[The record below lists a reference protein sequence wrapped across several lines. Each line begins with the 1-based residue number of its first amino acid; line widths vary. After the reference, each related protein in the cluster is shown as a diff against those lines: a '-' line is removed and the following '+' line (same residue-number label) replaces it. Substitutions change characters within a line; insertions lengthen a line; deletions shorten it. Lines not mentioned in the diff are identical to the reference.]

1 MVGQDTVPPRL
12 RVSEEDRENAIEM
25 LRRGSAQGRLSYDT
39 FLQRIDIAL
48 RARGVEEL
56 ADLLKD
62 LPPPVQRSGWLAGPV
77 RWWSGLSARI
87 ELAWR
92 APRLPS
98 LVLPR
103 GDRTFVIGRSPQSD
117 LAIRDMTVSWRH
129 AELHRSAGEW
139 VLVDLGST
147 NGTRVNGWQAGA
159 GFPIRPGDLVTF
171 GGAVFRVAG

>member
-12 RVSEEDRENAIEM
+12 RASEEDRENAIEV

-39 FLQRIDIAL
+39 FLHRIDVAL

-62 LPPPVQRSGWLAGPV
+62 LPPPAQRSGWLTGPV

-92 APRLPS
+92 APRWPS

-103 GDRTFVIGRSPQSD
+103 GDRV
-117 LAIRDMTVSWRH
+117 
-129 AELHRSAGEW
+129 
-139 VLVDLGST
+139 
-147 NGTRVNGWQAGA
+147 
-159 GFPIRPGDLVTF
+159 VTF

>member
-12 RVSEEDRENAIEM
+12 RASEEDRENAIEM
-25 LRRGSAQGRLSYDT
+25 LRHGSAQGRLSHDT
-39 FLQRIDIAL
+39 FLHRIDVAL

-62 LPPPVQRSGWLAGPV
+62 LPPPAQRSGWLVGPA
-77 RWWSGLSARI
+77 RWWSGLSARM

-92 APRLPS
+92 APRWPS

-103 GDRTFVIGRSPQSD
+103 GDRVFSIGRSPQSD
-117 LAIRDMTVSWRH
+117 LAIGDITVSWRH
-129 AELHRSAGEW
+129 AEFRRAAGEW

-159 GFPIRPGDLVTF
+159 GFPVRPGDLVTF
-171 GGAVFRVAG
+171 GGARFRLAD

>member
-12 RVSEEDRENAIEM
+12 RASEEDRENAIEM
-25 LRRGSAQGRLSYDT
+25 LRHESAQGRLSYDT
-39 FLQRIDIAL
+39 FVRRIDIAL
-48 RARGVEEL
+48 RARRVEEL

-62 LPPPVQRSGWLAGPV
+62 LPPPVQRSGWLAGSV
-77 RWWSGLSARI
+77 RWWSGLSARM
-87 ELAWR
+87 EQARR

-98 LVLPR
+98 LALPR
-103 GDRTFVIGRSPQSD
+103 GDRVFVIGRSPQSD

-159 GFPIRPGDLVTF
+159 GFPVRPGDLVTF
-171 GGAVFRVAG
+171 GGAVFRLAD